1 MDNRQQA
8 NHSNQPHTAHETH
21 DIPVKPIVWT
31 LAGLGVFLAIVMVV
45 FAIWF
50 RAEEAK
56 RVAIEGASTQQ
67 MTELP
72 ENTPRLQSQPAADL
86 QTMRAHERE
95 MLTTYGWVDKDAGI
109 GRIPIDRAM
118 DLALEQ
124 GYPVREGQ

>member
-1 MDNRQQA
+1 MDTRQQA

-21 DIPVKPIVWT
+21 DVPIKPIAWT
-31 LAGLGVFLAIVMVV
+31 LVGLGVFLLVVMTV
-45 FAIWF
+45 FALWF

-56 RVAIEGASTQQ
+56 RAEIDAAIEQVNQ
-67 MTELP
+67 IP
-72 ENTPRLQSQPAADL
+72 VDTPLLQSEPAADL
-86 QTMRAHERE
+86 QTLRAHERE
-95 MLTTYGWVDKDAGI
+95 MLTTYGWVDKNAGI